1 MDNEEFRKT
10 LKESLFRICSE
21 AYGPARFFDQDGVD
35 ANIKRA
41 GSFSTMS
48 ELMNFIGNPASS
60 TLNLLFSSNTGDG
73 FVKKILT
80 DYFRDP
86 DCRKNIAGY
95 QDLVAMVYAFRFG
108 LPAARKC
115 FTRRRFADR
124 YYGPEAGLASYETLE
139 ADVRLR
145 VMLEDFLR

>member
-41 GSFSTMS
+41 GSFSTIPQ
-48 ELMNFIGNPASS
+48 LMHFVGNPATA
-60 TLNLLFSSNTGDG
+60 TLTLLLSSNTEDG

-86 DCRKNIAGY
+86 ECRKNVAGY

-108 LPAARKC
+108 LPAAKKC
-115 FTRRRFADR
+115 FTRRRFTDKQ
-124 YYGPEAGLASYETLE
+124 YGPEVGLASYEALE

-145 VMLEDFLR
+145 VMLEDFLH